1 MESKR
6 QFKDLI
12 PWLILVVLAL
22 VPLIERNPYILHM
35 MIMVYIWVC
44 LGQSWNL
51 LGGYTGQ
58 VSFGHATFYGVG
70 AYSAGLL
77 YFHKE
82 ISTWYG
88 MILGPL
94 MAMVFAVP
102 IGLICFRL
110 RGAYFALAL
119 LALAEVLRL
128 VATNWISFTNGSV
141 GILIVPFAGKI
152 PYYYMALALA
162 AVSFYIIYRVI
173 NSKWGYYFVAIRED
187 QDAAESMGI
196 DTTKYKLL
204 SLLIS
209 AFFTGL
215 AGAFYMNYM
224 AFIDPHVVFSLVDVS
239 IMMIL
244 VVMLGGAGT
253 FYGPA
258 IGAVIMVILSEVF
271 RAYFGHANLLILGIL
286 IVFIIVFIPDGVIE
300 IRRYL
305 PKRRKYA

>member
-1 MESKR
+1 MERKR
-6 QFKDLI
+6 QFKDFL
-12 PWLILVVLAL
+12 PWLVLVGLAL
-22 VPLIERNPYILHM
+22 VPLFQSNPYILHM
-35 MIMVYIWVC
+35 MIMVFIWIC

-88 MILGPL
+88 MILGPI

-128 VATNWISFTNGSV
+128 VATNWISLTNGSV
-141 GILIVPFAGKI
+141 GILIVPFLGKI

-162 AVSFYIIYRVI
+162 AGSFYIIYRLV
-173 NSKWGYYFVAIRED
+173 NSKWGFYFVAIRED
-187 QDAAESMGI
+187 QEAAESMGI
-196 DTTKYKLL
+196 DTTKYKLI

-253 FYGPA
+253 LYGPA
-258 IGAVIMVILSEVF
+258 IGAVIMVVLSEVF
-271 RAYFGHANLLILGIL
+271 RAYIGHANLLVLGLL
-286 IVFIIVFIPDGVIE
+286 IIFIIVFLPDGVVE
-300 IRRYL
+300 VRGYL
-305 PKRRKYA
+305 KRRKYA

>member
-1 MESKR
+1 MEKKR
-6 QFKDLI
+6 EFLKFL
-12 PWLILVVLAL
+12 PWAILAVLAL
-22 VPLIERNPYILHM
+22 VPLFMRNPYFLHM
-35 MIMVYIWVC
+35 MIMVLIWIC

-51 LGGYTGQ
+51 LGGYAGQ

-88 MILGPL
+88 MILGPI

-102 IGLICFRL
+102 LGLICFRL
-110 RGAYFALAL
+110 RGAYFALAM

-141 GILIVPFAGKI
+141 GILIVPTMAKI

-162 AVSFYIIYRVI
+162 AGSFYVIYRLV
-173 NSKWGYYFVAIRED
+173 NSKWGFYFVAIRED

-196 DTTKYKLL
+196 DTTKYKLI
-204 SLLIS
+204 SLLVS

-253 FYGPA
+253 LYGPA
-258 IGAVIMVILSEVF
+258 IGAVIMVVLSEVF
-271 RAYFGHANLLILGIL
+271 RTYFGHANLLIMGIL
-286 IVFIIVFIPDGVIE
+286 IIFIIVFIPDGVIE
-300 IRRYL
+300 IRTFL
-305 PKRRKYA
+305 KRRKYA

>member
-1 MESKR
+1 MERRR
-6 QFKDLI
+6 QFQKFLPLLI
-12 PWLILVVLAL
+12 VGGLAL
-22 VPLIERNPYILHM
+22 VPLFQDNPYILHM
-35 MIMVYIWVC
+35 MIMVFIWIC

-51 LGGYTGQ
+51 LGGFTGQ

-77 YFHKE
+77 AFHFE
-82 ISTWYG
+82 ASTWYG
-88 MILGPL
+88 MALGPL

-102 IGLICFRL
+102 LGLICFRL
-110 RGAYFALAL
+110 RGAYFALAM

-128 VATNWISFTNGSV
+128 VATNSISFTNGSV
-141 GILIVPFAGKI
+141 GILIVPTVGKVAF
-152 PYYYMALALA
+152 YYLALALA
-162 AVSFYIIYRVI
+162 AGSFYVIQRVV
-173 NSKWGYYFVAIRED
+173 NSKLGFYFVAIRED

-196 DTTKYKLL
+196 DTTKYKLI

-253 FYGPA
+253 LYGPA
-258 IGAVIMVILSEVF
+258 IGAVIMVGLSEVF
-271 RAYFGHANLLILGIL
+271 RAYLGSANLLVLGIL
-286 IVFIIVFIPDGVIE
+286 IIFIIVFIPDGVIE
-300 IRRYL
+300 IRGFL
-305 PKRRKYA
+305 KRRKYA

>member
-35 MIMVYIWVC
+35 MIMVYIWIC

-141 GILIVPFAGKI
+141 GILIVPFTGKI

>member
-1 MESKR
+1 MMERKR
-6 QFKDLI
+6 QFKDFL
-12 PWLILVVLAL
+12 PWLILAGLAL
-22 VPLIERNPYILHM
+22 VPLFQNNPYILHM
-35 MIMVYIWVC
+35 MIMVFIWVC

-51 LGGYTGQ
+51 LGGFTGQ

-77 YFHKE
+77 AFHYDA
-82 ISTWYG
+82 STWYG

-110 RGAYFALAL
+110 RGACFALAL

-141 GILIVPFAGKI
+141 GILIVPFLGKI

-162 AVSFYIIYRVI
+162 AGSFYIIYRLVH
-173 NSKWGYYFVAIRED
+173 SKWGFYFVAIRED
-187 QDAAESMGI
+187 QEAAESMGI
-196 DTTKYKLL
+196 DTTKYKLI

-215 AGAFYMNYM
+215 AGASYMNYL

-253 FYGPA
+253 LYGPA
-258 IGAVIMVILSEVF
+258 IGAVIMVVLSEVF
-271 RAYFGHANLLILGIL
+271 RAYIGHANLLVWGLL
-286 IVFIIVFIPDGVIE
+286 IIFIIVFLPDGVVE
-300 IRRYL
+300 IRGYL
-305 PKRRKYA
+305 KRRKYA

>member
-1 MESKR
+1 MMERKR
-6 QFKDLI
+6 QFKDFL
-12 PWLILVVLAL
+12 PWLILAGLAL
-22 VPLIERNPYILHM
+22 VPLFQNNPYILHM
-35 MIMVYIWVC
+35 MIMVFIWVC

-51 LGGYTGQ
+51 LGGFTGQ

-77 YFHKE
+77 AFHYDA
-82 ISTWYG
+82 STWYG

-110 RGAYFALAL
+110 RGACFALAL
-119 LALAEVLRL
+119 LALAEGLRL

-141 GILIVPFAGKI
+141 GILIVPFLGKI

-162 AVSFYIIYRVI
+162 AGSFYIIYRLVH
-173 NSKWGYYFVAIRED
+173 SKWGFYFVAIRED
-187 QDAAESMGI
+187 QEAAESMGI
-196 DTTKYKLL
+196 DTTKYKLI

-215 AGAFYMNYM
+215 AGASYMNYL

-253 FYGPA
+253 LYGPA
-258 IGAVIMVILSEVF
+258 IGAVIMVVLSEVF
-271 RAYFGHANLLILGIL
+271 RAYIGHANLLVWGLL
-286 IVFIIVFIPDGVIE
+286 IIFIIVFLPDGVVE
-300 IRRYL
+300 IRGYL
-305 PKRRKYA
+305 KRRKYA

>member
-1 MESKR
+1 MKR
-6 QFKDLI
+6 KIEFKKLL
-12 PWLILVVLAL
+12 PLLILVVLAL
-22 VPLIERNPYILHM
+22 VPAFERNPYILHM
-35 MIMVYIWVC
+35 LIMVLIWIC

-51 LGGYTGQ
+51 LGGFTGQ
-58 VSFGHATFYGVG
+58 VSFGHAAFYGMG

-94 MAMVFAVP
+94 AAMALAVP
-102 IGLICFRL
+102 MGLICFRL
-110 RGAYFALAL
+110 RGAYFALAM
-119 LALAEVLRL
+119 LALAELLRL
-128 VATNWISFTNGSV
+128 IATNWISFTNGSV
-141 GILIVPFAGKI
+141 GILIVPTVGKVF
-152 PYYYMALALA
+152 YYYLALALA
-162 AVSFYIIYRVI
+162 AFGFYVIRRVI
-173 NSKWGYYFVAIRED
+173 NSKWGFYFVAIRED

-196 DTTKYKLL
+196 DTTKYKLF

-209 AFFTGL
+209 AFLTGL
-215 AGAFYMNYM
+215 TGAFYMNYM
-224 AFIDPHVVFSLVDVS
+224 AFIDPMVVFSLTDVS

-271 RAYFGHANLLILGIL
+271 RAYFGSANLLVLGIL
-286 IVFIIVFIPDGVIE
+286 IVLIIVFIPDGVIE

-305 PKRRKYA
+305 KKAKYA

>member
-1 MESKR
+1 MERKR
-6 QFKDLI
+6 QFKDFL
-12 PWLILVVLAL
+12 PWLILAGLAL
-22 VPLIERNPYILHM
+22 VPLFQNNPYILHM
-35 MIMVYIWVC
+35 MIMVFIWIC

-51 LGGYTGQ
+51 LGGFPGQ

-77 YFHKE
+77 AFHYE
-82 ISTWYG
+82 ASTWYG

-102 IGLICFRL
+102 LGLICFRL
-110 RGAYFALAL
+110 RGAYFALAM

-128 VATNWISFTNGSV
+128 VATNWIAFTNGSV
-141 GILIVPFAGKI
+141 GILIVPT
-152 PYYYMALALA
+152 MAK
-162 AVSFYIIYRVI
+162 VSFYYIALGLAALSFYVI
-173 NSKWGYYFVAIRED
+173 RAVVHSKWGFYFVAIRED

-196 DTTKYKLL
+196 DTTRYKLL

-253 FYGPA
+253 LYGPA
-258 IGAVIMVILSEVF
+258 IGAVIMVVLGEVF
-271 RAYFGHANLLILGIL
+271 RAYIGHANLLVLGIL
-286 IVFIIVFIPDGVIE
+286 IIFIIVFLPDGVVE
-300 IRRYL
+300 IRGYL
-305 PKRRKYA
+305 KRRKYA